1 MDTFAWRFMTIAVE
15 ASMDDASLQVKQGIR
30 TWRVAIADL
39 RHLYV
44 KRAAGGNYD
53 EMIVGAEVSGKKK
66 VFRFSAEAGHPGF
79 IAFTQALLARRP
91 DIDRRAMPQKDALK
105 LIGAKN
111 VELITGVVTIAI
123 ILGIVMFALLPKLIH
138 GVDGGHEKVKI
149 SKLVKGYSPGT
160 SNLTITDARVD
171 TTNALSLTTVSKRN
185 GIETGRS
192 TKFYIPLV
200 AKDADDDEPI
210 KVIIETKQL
219 SSSEM
224 SELED
229 STAIKGMVRD
239 VLWEGLASSQ
249 RDWFIEKAHRKL
261 AKNVVLFEY
270 KAEAS
275 EDLTIFLVAT
285 GVTTFILLIIGV
297 VIVVKSRSA

>member
-1 MDTFAWRFMTIAVE
+1 MDTFAWRFLTIAVD
-15 ASMDDASLQVKQGIR
+15 ASIDDAGLQVKQGIR
-30 TWRVAIADL
+30 TWRVALADL

-44 KRAAGGNYD
+44 RRTGQGQYD

-66 VFRFSAEAGHPGF
+66 VFRFSGEAGHPGF
-79 IAFTQALLARRP
+79 AAFTQAVLARRP
-91 DIDRRAMPQKDALK
+91 DIDRRAMPEKDALK

-111 VELITGVVTIAI
+111 VELITGVVTFAI
-123 ILGIVMFALLPKLIH
+123 ILGIVMVALLPKLIH
-138 GVDGGHEKVKI
+138 GLDGGHEKVKI

-171 TTNALSLTTVSKRN
+171 TSHALSLTTVSKRN

-200 AKDADDDEPI
+200 DKDADDDDPI

-219 SSSEM
+219 SNSEM

-229 STAIKGMVRD
+229 SDAIKGIVRD
-239 VLWEGLASSQ
+239 TLWEGLGSSQ
-249 RDWFIEKAHRKL
+249 RDYFIEKAHRKL
-261 AKNVVLFEY
+261 AKNVLLLEY
-270 KAEAS
+270 KAEARD
-275 EDLTIFLVAT
+275 DLVLFGVAT
-285 GVTTFILLIIGV
+285 GVTTFILLVIGV
-297 VIVVKSRSA
+297 VIVVKAR